1 MRATR
6 AVIHL
11 ENLKYNIEQIKKKLK
26 ANVRICL
33 PVKADAY
40 GHGAVQIALCALHSG
55 VFCLAV
61 ASVREAALLRE
72 AGITAP
78 IILLSL
84 PVPEET
90 NLLIRYDIIPLVID
104 EECIDAL
111 NDASRR
117 AGKKTAVHLK
127 IDTGMSRIGCTPKNA
142 VQLAKRIQNSSNLK
156 LDGVCT
162 HFSVSDS
169 FEKDDKAYTKKQIAD
184 FKNAVTAIQNAGIDT
199 GIVHASN
206 SGAVLEYPEAQF
218 DMVRPGL
225 LCYGYTPYR
234 KNACETGQNT
244 EKDVFSSIKLRPVM
258 ELLTKVVFIKKITK
272 GTAVSYGRS
281 WTASQDTYVA
291 TLPIGYADGLSR
303 SLSPTLRVKI
313 GENFYPIIGRICMDQ
328 CMVDL
333 GSCTSVKR
341 WDDVCIFGP
350 NNVTGSNNSAQDLAD
365 IAATIP
371 YEIMC
376 NINKRVDRIYTE

>member
-11 ENLKYNIEQIKKKLK
+11 ENLKYNIEQIKKKFK
-26 ANVRICL
+26 AGVRICL

-61 ASVREAALLRE
+61 ASVREAVLLRE

-78 IILLSL
+78 VILLSL

-90 NLLIRYDIIPLVID
+90 EQLIRYDIIPLVID

-111 NDASRR
+111 NDASSQ

-127 IDTGMSRIGCTPKNA
+127 IDTGMSRIGCAPENA

-169 FEKDDKAYTKKQIAD
+169 FEKDDREYTKKQIAD
-184 FKNAVTAIQNAGIDT
+184 FKNTVKAIQNAGIDT

-206 SGAVLEYPEAQF
+206 SGAVLAYPEAQF

-234 KNACETGQNT
+234 KNACKTDQNT
-244 EKDVFSSIKLRPVM
+244 EKSFFSSIKLRPVM
-258 ELLTKVVFIKKITK
+258 ELLTKVVFIKKIAK

-281 WTASQDTYVA
+281 WTANQDTYIA

-303 SLSPTLRVKI
+303 TLSPALRVKI
-313 GENFYPIIGRICMDQ
+313 AGSFYPVIGKICMDQ

-333 GSCTSVKR
+333 GSHTRVKR

-350 NNVTGSNNSAQDLAD
+350 ENKAGANNSAQDIAD
-365 IAATIP
+365 IADTIP